1 MTKFGVAQS
10 VRRVEDP
17 RLLKGNG
24 SYTDDITLPGTVY
37 GVVLRSPHA
46 AAVITSLDTTAAAA
60 LPGVL
65 AVYTGADLNADGIGG
80 LPCAALLKNRDGSP
94 QVAPPHPVLADGT
107 VRHVGD
113 PVAFIVAE
121 SVTAARDA
129 AEAILV
135 DYDVLPSSTDLATT
149 IEPGVPQVWDEAPNN
164 VVFDWEI
171 GQKDKTD
178 ELFAAAAHVT
188 KLTVVNNRIV
198 VNSMEAR
205 AAFAEYDAATE
216 RWTLRTNTQGGWLLK
231 DLLASAVFKVPEERF
246 RIITPD
252 VGGGFGMKIFLYA
265 EHVLTC
271 YAARKLGRPVKWTS
285 ERSEAFLSDTQ
296 GRDNITLG
304 ELALDADHKF
314 LALRTRNVANMGAYL
329 STFAPYIPTYAG
341 TGVLAGVY
349 GFQAIYANVIGVF
362 TNTVP
367 VDAYRGAGRPES
379 NYLVERLVNAAAV
392 ELGVDRVELRRK
404 NMVPPEAMPHK
415 TPVGKLYDSGD
426 FRIVLDA
433 ALKTV
438 DWHGFEARR
447 AAASKQ
453 GKRRGIGLAYYLEAT
468 GGAPTERAEIRF
480 ADDGFVDVY
489 VGTQSTGQ
497 GHETAYVQ
505 LTVDRLGVPGE
516 KVRVKQGDTDTIPTG
531 GGTGGA
537 RSLYSEGQAILL
549 TASSVIEKGKKAASE
564 ALEAAP
570 ADIVFEDGRF
580 SIVGTDRGMDI
591 MTLAATQ
598 RARAVKGE
606 DVTTL
611 DAAEVANID
620 VAHLPQRLPHRRGGD
635 RSGHR
640 RDRDRALQRDRRR
653 GQGGQSADRARPGAW
668 RRGAGVR
675 PGGAGTHGVRPGFRP
690 AAVRQLHG
698 LRAAAGRRPAGHRG
712 GTGRS
717 AVRVEPAR
725 REGRGRGRRGG
736 QPAGGDQRHHRRAA
750 AIRGDAYRHA
760 GHAGEGLAGNHAG
773 EGGLIR
779 PAINTTLPPRWVCG
793 GNLAWLFAL
802 DRFVSSNRRASYG
815 HLGPHCRPRQRHGR

>member
-1 MTKFGVAQS
+1 MTKFGLAQS

-24 SYTDDITLPGTVY
+24 SYTDDISLPGQVY

-46 AAVITSLDTTAAAA
+46 AARIVSLDTAQAKAM
-60 LPGVL
+60 PGVL
-65 AVYTGADLNADGIGG
+65 AIYTGADLAADGIGG
-80 LPCAALLKNRDGSP
+80 LPCAVGLKNRDGSAMP
-94 QVAPPHPVLADGT
+94 TPPHPVLADGA

-121 SVTAARDA
+121 DTKAARDA
-129 AEAILV
+129 AEAIFV
-135 DYDVLPSSTDLATT
+135 DYEVLPSATDLATALDAGQ
-149 IEPGVPQVWDEAPNN
+149 PVVWDSVPGNQ
-164 VVFDWEI
+164 VFDWEI
-171 GQKDKTD
+171 GQKDETD
-178 ELFAAAAHVT
+178 ALFAKAAHVT
-188 KLTVVNNRIV
+188 RLTVVNNRIV
-198 VNSMEAR
+198 VASMEAR
-205 AAFAEYDAATE
+205 AALAEYDATSE

-231 DLLASAVFKVPEERF
+231 DLISSAVFKVPAERF
-246 RIITPD
+246 RVITPD

-271 YAARKLGRPVKWTS
+271 YAAQKLGRPVKWTS
-285 ERSEAFLSDTQ
+285 ERAEAFLSDTH

-304 ELALDADHKF
+304 EVAIDANNKL

-341 TGVLAGVY
+341 TGVLASVY
-349 GFQAIYANVIGVF
+349 GFKAVYANVIGVF

-379 NYLVERLVNAAAV
+379 NYLVERLIDAAAA
-392 ELGVDRVELRRK
+392 ELNIDRIEFRRS
-404 NMVPPEAMPHK
+404 NMVTPDQMPHK

-426 FRIVLDA
+426 FRILLDA
-433 ALKTV
+433 GLKTM
-438 DWHGFEARR
+438 DWAGFEARR
-447 AAASKQ
+447 AEAAKR

-480 ADDGFVDVY
+480 TDDGFVDVF

-505 LTVDRLGVPGE
+505 LTVSQLGVPGE

-570 ADIVFEDGRF
+570 ADIVFENGTF

-598 RARAVKGE
+598 HARAAKGD

-620 VAHLPQRLPHRRGGD
+620 AHTFPNGCHIAEVEVDPETGTVELMRYSVTDDVGKAVNPLIV
-635 RSGHR
+635 
-640 RDRDRALQRDRRR
+640 R
-653 GQGGQSADRARPGAW
+653 GQVHGGVAQGLGQALLENTAFDPDSGQLLSGSFMDYALPRADNFPSIEVDLIEVPCASNPLGVK
-668 RRGAGVR
+668 GAGEAGAVGSPPALINALVDALR
-675 PGGAGTHGVRPGFRP
+675 PVGVTHIDMP
-690 AAVRQLHG
+690 ATPEKVWQAITLAQ
-698 LRAAAGRRPAGHRG
+698 AA
-712 GTGRS
+712 
-717 AVRVEPAR
+717 
-725 REGRGRGRRGG
+725 
-736 QPAGGDQRHHRRAA
+736 
-750 AIRGDAYRHA
+750 
-760 GHAGEGLAGNHAG
+760 
-773 EGGLIR
+773 
-779 PAINTTLPPRWVCG
+779 
-793 GNLAWLFAL
+793 
-802 DRFVSSNRRASYG
+802 
-815 HLGPHCRPRQRHGR
+815 